1 MKSSPAHGNP
11 PTEADIL
18 RQCFQYLQTVRRYMV
33 WRSSTGAARYTNRD
47 GTTRLMRFG
56 PLGQPDILGV
66 IPHLGRLLA
75 VEIKRPGRSP
85 TRAQA
90 DFLDR
95 VNRSGG
101 LAFCVHSLQELIEGL
116 QRELEI

>member
-1 MKSSPAHGNP
+1 MKSA

-18 RQCFQYLQTVRRYMV
+18 RQCHAYLTGVRGWFC
-33 WRSSTGAARYTNRD
+33 WRASTGAARYRNAD
-47 GTTRLMRFG
+47 GTQRLMRFG

-66 IPHLGRLLA
+66 IPHCGRLLA

-101 LAFCVHSLQELIEGL
+101 LAFVAHSLDELIESL
-116 QRELEI
+116 AREGV